1 MKLSKA
7 RLGGAVAALS
17 LVIVQAAFAAETQP
31 VKLNP
36 ADQAAAKAITL
47 RMSDV
52 GTGWKGGATK
62 PDLTSDDA
70 CVSKRSD
77 LLITGA
83 AESKFQ
89 TEGALVTSESQ
100 VLRSAAMV
108 SADWQRTIGNPTF
121 MACARSA
128 IMKTS
133 GAKFVSF
140 TKLAFPGMT
149 RYAARYRVVLDYGS
163 AGSAALVL
171 IDMIFLGQRRS
182 EITLTVSAPYAVRA
196 QADAAE
202 RRLAKILVSRMAA

>member
-17 LVIVQAAFAAETQP
+17 LVLVQAAFAAETQP

-36 ADQAAAKAITL
+36 VDQAAAKAITL

-52 GTGWKGGATK
+52 GAGWKGGATK
-62 PDLTSDDA
+62 PDLTPDQTCA
-70 CVSKRSD
+70 SKRSD

-83 AESKFQ
+83 AESKFE

-121 MACARSA
+121 MAC
-128 IMKTS
+128 
-133 GAKFVSF
+133 V
-140 TKLAFPGMT
+140 
-149 RYAARYRVVLDYGS
+149 
-163 AGSAALVL
+163 
-171 IDMIFLGQRRS
+171 RREMS
-182 EITLTVSAPYAVRA
+182 KVP
-196 QADAAE
+196 
-202 RRLAKILVSRMAA
+202 